1 MQKLTS
7 GLEDYIE
14 AISNHLKKNNKVRA
28 IDIARELNVSR
39 ASVSEAL
46 KRLDELGYI
55 NYGRYG
61 NLSITKDGEI
71 AAESVIKRHQLLH
84 KFLCD
89 ILGLDDKEASENAC
103 RIEHVISE
111 KFLDKLQKFVDFQE
125 LNPDI
130 ISKFKEYT

>member
-14 AISNHLKKNNKVRA
+14 SISNHLKKNNKVRA

-61 NLSITKDGEI
+61 NISITKYGEI